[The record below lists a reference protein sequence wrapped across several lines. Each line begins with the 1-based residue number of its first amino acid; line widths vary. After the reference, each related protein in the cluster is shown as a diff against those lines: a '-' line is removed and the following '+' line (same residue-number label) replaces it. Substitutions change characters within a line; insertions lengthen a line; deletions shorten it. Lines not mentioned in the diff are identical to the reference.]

1 MVAMSWLTQL
11 KREIGLLLRQ
21 PTHELNR
28 AERWARYTYDLCR
41 YSYRTLKQHRA
52 SQMAAA
58 LTYRTIF
65 SLIPLLVVALLI
77 IRMFGGFDYFGQ
89 EVQDK
94 LSDYFGLSSLTENGD
109 AAAAQQP
116 PDPDAA
122 ADPQQVPQSIQKVI
136 DDVDKIISNVNFR
149 SIGVV
154 GLLILFWAAIA
165 LLVTVEQCFNN
176 VYGAPSGRAWHMRV
190 ITYWAVITLGP
201 ILLLVSLY
209 AAGRIGAWTEHLL
222 VVGGFFQFLS
232 RFAALAASWLLL
244 FALYLLM
251 PNAHV
256 RRRPAMI
263 GSFIA
268 AVLWEIGKWG
278 FSLYVSKAVP
288 YSALYGSL
296 FLIPLFLFWVYL
308 NWLIVLFGLEITYTL
323 QTLPDFRRRQRQA
336 LQEQRTSGDPMWLIP
351 VITRIGQAFNAGA
364 VIGSQTLSEELDLPL
379 PVVVQLANKLETE
392 GLIHRVEDTGGAHET
407 GYTLAAPPQQIHVT
421 RLLDIAKAMSR
432 SDDLEQASPGWACLD
447 TLAAAQRITAADT
460 TLATVLAD
468 E

>member
-1 MVAMSWLTQL
+1 MVPMSWLNQL
-11 KREIGLLLRQ
+11 TREIGLLLRQ
-21 PTHELNR
+21 PVHELNR
-28 AERWARYTYDLCR
+28 AERWARYALDLGL
-41 YSYRTLKQHRA
+41 YSYRTLRQHRA

-58 LTYRTIF
+58 LTYRTVF

-94 LSDYFGLSSLTENGD
+94 LADYFGLSSLTDNGGG
-109 AAAAQQP
+109 AAAQQTL
-116 PDPDAA
+116 DPDAA
-122 ADPQQVPQSIQKVI
+122 TGSQHFPDSIQKVI
-136 DDVDKIISNVNFR
+136 DDIDEIISDVNFK

-154 GLLILFWAAIA
+154 GLVILFWAAIA

-176 VYGAPSGRAWHMRV
+176 VYGAPAGRPWHMRV

-209 AAGRIGAWTEHLL
+209 VAGRIGPWTEHLP
-222 VVGGFFQFLS
+222 VIGGVFQFLS
-232 RFAALAASWLLL
+232 RFAALASSWLLL
-244 FALYLLM
+244 FAVYALM

-278 FSLYVSKAVP
+278 FSLYVSRAVP

-308 NWLIVLFGLEITYTL
+308 NWLVVLFGLEITYTL

-351 VITRIGQAFNAGA
+351 LITRIGQAFNAGT
-364 VIGSQTLSEELDLPL
+364 VINSQVLSEELDLPM
-379 PVVVQLANKLETE
+379 PVVGQLTNKLETE
-392 GLIHRVEDTGGAHET
+392 GLIHRVADMGVAHET
-407 GYTLAAPPQQIHVT
+407 GYTLAAPPQQIHIT

-432 SDDLEQASPGWACLD
+432 SDDLQQASPGWACLD
-447 TLAAAQRITAADT
+447 TLAEAQRTTAADT
-460 TLATVLAD
+460 TLATVLAN